1 MAEVQDDG
9 TETRVLYTIG
19 ELSREFGVT
28 SRTIRF
34 YESKGL
40 LSPFRKG
47 STRFYARR
55 DRAQLILVLRG
66 ENLGFTLEEIK
77 EYLDLY
83 AADTTQ
89 VAQLEHL
96 LVKIDDRMELLGRK
110 KIDLERTQ
118 SELKAIRNQVMAAL
132 KERRERPTD

>member
-1 MAEVQDDG
+1 MADAHDDG
-9 TETRVLYTIG
+9 SDTQQPYTIG

-40 LSPFRKG
+40 IAPERKG
-47 STRFYARR
+47 TARSYSRR

-66 ENLGFTLEEIK
+66 KNLGFTLEEIK

-83 AADTTQ
+83 ATDTTQ
-89 VAQLEHL
+89 MAQLQHL
-96 LVKIDDRMELLGRK
+96 LAKIDDRVALLRRK
-110 KIDLERTQ
+110 KADLDRTQ
-118 SELKAIRNQVMAAL
+118 SELKAIRSQVMAAL
-132 KERRERPTD
+132 KERKGAAR